1 VSATAG
7 PGGRRLCGLRCRAPV
22 AAIAARAAV
31 YVAVL
36 CAGLWFLA
44 GGAGVAAHGRGADQA
59 ADAPVVTVTLD
70 RTRVTVGDPIALLV
84 VIKHAPGVTIDT
96 TSIDDQLGALEP
108 LSSNPPEERTS
119 GGAVE
124 LRLRYRVAA
133 YRTGT
138 VELPVLTFAYT
149 LPDGSKGQVS
159 SDAPHPIAVQSVLPV
174 GATPTDIQGLKPQA
188 ALPLPASTR
197 LVWLAGGTGIAAAV
211 VLIVAGV
218 FWLARRTRRP
228 LVVPAPSH
236 AAIARQELDRIMA
249 LDLVHKGELVEH
261 YRLVAACMRR
271 YLTDR
276 FGFPALALTSG
287 ELGRQMEARGIER
300 WPARL
305 ISGLLSE
312 CDAVTYAR
320 YVPAMARIEADNAMA
335 YEIID
340 ATDGAAPRPAVQAV

>member
-1 VSATAG
+1 MM
-7 PGGRRLCGLRCRAPV
+7 RLCRVWPLAV
-22 AAIAARAAV
+22 ALWLV
-31 YVAVL
+31 LVAL
-36 CAGLWFLA
+36 LA
-44 GGAGVAAHGRGADQA
+44 GGTGRVHAGGSDQA

-70 RTRVTVGDPIALLV
+70 RTRVTVGDPVALLV
-84 VIKHAPGVTIDT
+84 LIKHAPGVTIDT

-108 LSSNPPEERTS
+108 LSSNPPEERAS
-119 GGAVE
+119 GGSVE

-133 YRTGT
+133 YHTGT
-138 VELPVLTFAYT
+138 IELPVLTFAYT

-159 SDAPHPIAVQSVLPV
+159 SDAPHAITVQSVLPV

-197 LVWLAGGTGIAAAV
+197 LVWLAGGAGVAVAV
-211 VLIVAGV
+211 VLVIAGV
-218 FWLARRTRRP
+218 VWLARRTRRP
-228 LVVPAPSH
+228 FVVPSPSH
-236 AAIARQELDRIMA
+236 AAIARRELDRIMA
-249 LDLVHKGELVEH
+249 LDLVRKGELVEH
-261 YRLVAACMRR
+261 YRLVAVCMRR

-287 ELGRQMEARGIER
+287 ELTRQMEARGIER

-340 ATDGAAPRPAVQAV
+340 ATDGAVPRPAEQAV